1 MLISQRD
8 TIFAILNWFRQVWK
22 KNFYSENIF
31 HFAHKLSY
39 FSYDVVTFLQHKAPQ
54 KWPRQTTVQTP
65 LIKFICH
72 PDSLENK
79 FTHFDP
85 KHARMQDSSMQ
96 QGYLCILWGGEK
108 KYVIKII
115 CENENIWKRT
125 ILPFFKRRGLRW
137 KLTGISPSQR
147 TLAPPMVCCLLSSP
161 KIYIKSLYY
170 CTIAYVIVYFYFF
183 TVFVFISNAVSFAT
197 DPPFGFSNTST
208 YT

>member
-54 KWPRQTTVQTP
+54 KWPRQSTVQTP

-125 ILPFFKRRGLRW
+125 ILPFFQKKGIEMKTHW
-137 KLTGISPSQR
+137 NFPLTENFGTSNG
-147 TLAPPMVCCLLSSP
+147 LLSF
-161 KIYIKSLYY
+161 
-170 CTIAYVIVYFYFF
+170 IV
-183 TVFVFISNAVSFAT
+183 T
-197 DPPFGFSNTST
+197 
-208 YT
+208 